1 MATLTIRNLDEA
13 TKRAL
18 RIRAALHGVSME
30 EEARRI
36 LRAVLLGADFPKGL
50 GTHLRERFQD
60 VADEAFQLPPRRKP
74 RRPPLPE

>member
-18 RIRAALHGVSME
+18 RLRAALHGVSME

-36 LRAVLLGADFPKGL
+36 LRAVLLGTPFPQGL
-50 GTHLRERFQD
+50 GTHLRQRFQG
-60 VADEAFQLPPRRKP
+60 VADETFQVPPRRRPRKP
-74 RRPPLPE
+74 PQLA